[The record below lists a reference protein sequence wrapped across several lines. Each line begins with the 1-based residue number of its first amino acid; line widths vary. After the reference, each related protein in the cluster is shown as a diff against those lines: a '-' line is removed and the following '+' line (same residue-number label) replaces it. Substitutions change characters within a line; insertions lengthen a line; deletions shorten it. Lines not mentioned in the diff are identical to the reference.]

1 MGRPATPPRLFP
13 AQTDGREF
21 LTAQE
26 MSAVLKLNPQTLYRL
41 ARQGVI
47 PAIRIGKKSLRFDPV
62 QVRASLNAQGTLQAR
77 RRAGR
82 LPAGRWVFTRLEDLR
97 AQGRW
102 PAPPPDLVL
111 ERFKVAFPVA
121 VDLTA
126 LAYER
131 PRP

>member
-1 MGRPATPPRLFP
+1 MGRPAIPPRLFP

-26 MSAVLKLNPQTLYRL
+26 MGAVFKLNPQTLYRL

-47 PAIRIGKKSLRFDPV
+47 PAIRIGKKSLRFDPA
-62 QVRASLNAQGTLQAR
+62 QVRASLSAQGTVQAR
-77 RRAGR
+77 RRAKR
-82 LPAGRWVFTRLEDLR
+82 LPAGRLVFTRLEDLR
-97 AQGRW
+97 ARGHW
-102 PAPPPDLVL
+102 TTPPPDLVL
-111 ERFKVAFPVA
+111 ERFGVAFPPA
-121 VDLTA
+121 VDLTT